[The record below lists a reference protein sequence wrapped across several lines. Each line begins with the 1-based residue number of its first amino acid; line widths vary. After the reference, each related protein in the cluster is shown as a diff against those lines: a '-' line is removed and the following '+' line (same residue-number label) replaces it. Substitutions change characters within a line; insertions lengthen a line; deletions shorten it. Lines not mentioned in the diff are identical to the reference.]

1 MQYVLNNKKIFI
13 ALALILL
20 IPIIIPLFEILVNV
34 ILTYGRI
41 IGTNVRYIEEGICL
55 K

>member
-1 MQYVLNNKKIFI
+1 MQYILNNKKIFI
-13 ALALILL
+13 TLLFILL
-20 IPIIIPLFEILVNV
+20 IPIIIPFLEILIKVL
-34 ILTYGRI
+34 LTYGRI